1 MNGIHDLGGMH
12 GFGTVEREV
21 NEPLFHAAWERTV
34 LAVQLTALRKRLY
47 NLDELRHGIERMPAA
62 EYLGATYY
70 ERWLAGISRLLVEKG
85 ILKEGELEARAAEV
99 PEARKAVPPTAP
111 RPAGREEPV
120 HPAFDPSR
128 GHPFRRE
135 ANAPA
140 RFAVGDAVLTKHF
153 QPAGH
158 TRLARYARGKRG
170 VVDRHHGCFVF
181 PDTNAHAEGEDPD
194 HVYSVRFE
202 GPELWG
208 KTVEGRGAVYID
220 LWESYLESAG

>member
-12 GFGTVEREV
+12 GFGAVEREE
-21 NEPLFHAAWERTV
+21 NEPVFHAAWERTV
-34 LAVQLTALRKRLY
+34 LGVQFTALRKRLY
-47 NLDELRHGIERMPAA
+47 NLDELRHGIERMPPD
-62 EYLGATYY
+62 EYLDASYY

-85 ILKEGELEARAAEV
+85 VLEEGELEARTAVVQE
-99 PEARKAVPPTAP
+99 EQEAVPPRAP
-111 RPAGREEPV
+111 KPAGDSPFV
-120 HPAFDPSR
+120 HPASDPSR

-135 ANAPA
+135 GSAPP

-170 VVDRHHGCFVF
+170 VVDRQQGCFVF
-181 PDTNAHAEGEDPD
+181 PDANAHGRGEEPG

-202 GPELWG
+202 VAELWG
-208 KTVEGRGAVYID
+208 ESAEGPEAVYID
-220 LWESYLESAG
+220 LWESYLEPAG